1 MGEGEAWR
9 WMGEPHDIG
18 KALRN
23 AAQRIH
29 SDAAFI
35 RRLRGQVGDHRDL
48 PAEVDEALRVL
59 TAWAQQQ
66 AAASNSAHAAPEKPP
81 PVEPG
86 PLAARPRPRQ
96 PLRRTRR

>member
-1 MGEGEAWR
+1 MTDDEAVWR
-9 WMGEPHDIG
+9 WMGDPGDIG

-23 AAQRIH
+23 AAHRIH

-35 RRLRGQVGDHRDL
+35 RRLRVQVGDHRDL
-48 PAEVDEALRVL
+48 PAEVEAALRVL
-59 TAWAQQQ
+59 TAWADQQRPGPP
-66 AAASNSAHAAPEKPP
+66 APAAPKPP

>member
-35 RRLRGQVGDHRDL
+35 RRFRG
-48 PAEVDEALRVL
+48 
-59 TAWAQQQ
+59 
-66 AAASNSAHAAPEKPP
+66 
-81 PVEPG
+81 
-86 PLAARPRPRQ
+86 
-96 PLRRTRR
+96 